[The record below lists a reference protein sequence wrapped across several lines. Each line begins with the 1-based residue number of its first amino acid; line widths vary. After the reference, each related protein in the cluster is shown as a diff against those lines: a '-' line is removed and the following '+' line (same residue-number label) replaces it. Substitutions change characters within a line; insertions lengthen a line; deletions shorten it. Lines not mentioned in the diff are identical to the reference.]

1 MTYDPQDTSNFYPGV
16 RSSIRI
22 GTEFNDAT
30 AVENKPVYA
39 RVYGMDESE
48 TVRECDRDA
57 CVKDENFYRRSPR
70 LRFKCHH
77 SAILSSSD
85 AISIYIENIEPE
97 P

>member
-1 MTYDPQDTSNFYPGV
+1 MTYDPQDTSNFYLGV
-16 RSSIRI
+16 RLDIRI

-57 CVKDENFYRRSPR
+57 CVKDENFLSAFANSA
-70 LRFKCHH
+70 L
-77 SAILSSSD
+77 SAIIRQSSCLLPTPFPYTLR
-85 AISIYIENIEPE
+85 I
-97 P
+97 